1 MVFKKTRTI
10 YPHRDA
16 TKFYSYWTT
25 FHAMWTSFKERLKI
39 EKDDFILVT
48 GTIGGG
54 KSTFVGKICFNKAMR
69 EINFIKYPEI
79 ADKVNKQFDHIN
91 KKIKDLDRDGSEY
104 KTEKEILEQEKE
116 EIIEKHKNYM
126 MFIPEKHFIVDSDEF
141 SVKMITEEG
150 ATLWYDEARQGANRQ
165 QWYDKIN
172 KSIKQRKNT
181 NRKKFNIYFM
191 VMPLEREMDPNLAS
205 HLTAWIWI
213 RRGVGEVYVANNER
227 KGGRGLNIDAILKR
241 EEKYLSENPG
251 RTVVPPTIHSEFI
264 GRIGFGKFNKREDKM
279 YNDLVKKKSA
289 TGKLTDEE
297 KEKFGIDVSKS
308 DDEVIENVVKK
319 IKDKIITDKMT
330 LWDELRDLTIAD
342 EKKKTKINFYLDL
355 YGLESFAKLFNKN
368 KEKMSDL
375 ANKYKR

>member
-25 FHAMWTSFKERLKI
+25 FHAMWRAYKERLKI
-39 EKDDFILVT
+39 EKDDFILIT
-48 GTIGGG
+48 GTIGSG
-54 KSTFVGKICFNKAMR
+54 KSTLVGKICFNKATE
-69 EINFIKYPEI
+69 EINFIKYPVL
-79 ADKVNKQFDHIN
+79 ADEVNEQFKQIEEKV
-91 KKIKDLDRDGSEY
+91 KKLDKEGLEY
-104 KTEKEILEQEKE
+104 KTERKILDKERADIVEKN
-116 EIIEKHKNYM
+116 KDSM
-126 MFIPEKHFIVDSDEF
+126 MFVPEKHFIVDSDEF

-150 ATLWYDEARQGANRQ
+150 VTLWYDEAREGANRQ

-181 NRKKFNIYFM
+181 NRKKFNMYFM

-205 HLTAWIWI
+205 HLTAWIWV
-213 RRGVGEVYVANNER
+213 RRGVGEIYVANNER

-251 RTVVPPTIHSEFI
+251 RTIVPPTIHSEFI

-279 YNDLVKKKSA
+279 YKDLVEKKSA

-297 KEKFGIDVSKS
+297 KEKFGLEVKKDPKETTIECIEKIKTGEIISKKQLWTELEEIES
-308 DDEVIENVVKK
+308 DDDKK
-319 IKDKIITDKMT
+319 LKM
-330 LWDELRDLTIAD
+330 L
-342 EKKKTKINFYLDL
+342 NFYLS
-355 YGLESFAKLFNKN
+355 LEGFGTFNKLFDKN
-368 KEKMSDL
+368 KIKEVDIKW
-375 ANKYKR
+375 